1 MRHPSHPVGK
11 TQQGQLGNKSW
22 CSSTATKY
30 LVLYFRG
37 LYSPNPLQ
45 NKLDEESLARLK
57 AKAAADKAAG
67 VTRGPDAGEEETI
80 PGGVDVTSSIT
91 ANVWEVHV
99 KVRHV
104 VHL

>member
-1 MRHPSHPVGK
+1 MKLPSSLHHLKSAQQTCRLCLSSAK
-11 TQQGQLGNKSW
+11 TLSRACPCQ
-22 CSSTATKY
+22 
-30 LVLYFRG
+30 
-37 LYSPNPLQ
+37 Q

-67 VTRGPDAGEEETI
+67 VTRVPETGAEEAI

-99 KVRHV
+99 KVRGEKR
-104 VHL
+104 

>member
-1 MRHPSHPVGK
+1 M
-11 TQQGQLGNKSW
+11 
-22 CSSTATKY
+22 
-30 LVLYFRG
+30 F
-37 LYSPNPLQ
+37 PNLEGRRCPQ

-67 VTRGPDAGEEETI
+67 VTRGPEPGAAEDAI

-99 KVRHV
+99 KVRRS
-104 VHL
+104 